1 MSFFNNN
8 PLDSLNEEYMSQQ
21 AKTPMRD
28 TISSNV
34 TTLLTYKLDHP
45 YSTRDRPILI
55 FFVVA
60 QCITLLSHL
69 MIIKERQTLHPICY
83 AYNYTSFFFLLPFS
97 FVFIGPT
104 LCGEEI
110 FTPSHM
116 VKDLMNPPWVT
127 PFIASFEDFLSILC
141 P

>member
-60 QCITLLSHL
+60 QCITLF
-69 MIIKERQTLHPICY
+69 E
-83 AYNYTSFFFLLPFS
+83 PFN
-97 FVFIGPT
+97 
-104 LCGEEI
+104 E
-110 FTPSHM
+110 
-116 VKDLMNPPWVT
+116 KKKKK
-127 PFIASFEDFLSILC
+127 
-141 P
+141 